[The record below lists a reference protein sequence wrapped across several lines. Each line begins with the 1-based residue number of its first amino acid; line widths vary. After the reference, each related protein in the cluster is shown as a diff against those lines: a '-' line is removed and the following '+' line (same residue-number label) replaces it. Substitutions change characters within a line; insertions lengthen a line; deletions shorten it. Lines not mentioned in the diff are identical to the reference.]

1 LVQAVLPL
9 LEMRPI
15 IKGVLAQIPY
25 LEMHPAPLHLLVGVT
40 GLVLIQMAGTVDQAA
55 VLEVFSR
62 HRGLAALVILP
73 LHRHLREIMGAMVSH
88 LEVPTIDHL
97 EVAAV
102 LVR

>member
-55 VLEVFSR
+55 VLEVF
-62 HRGLAALVILP
+62 
-73 LHRHLREIMGAMVSH
+73 
-88 LEVPTIDHL
+88 
-97 EVAAV
+97 
-102 LVR
+102 